1 MYLYNTR
8 TRKVEEFKTIDN
20 TNIVRMYS
28 CGPTVYDYAHIG
40 NLSMYVFVDLL
51 RRYMEFSGYKMQH
64 VMNITDVGHLKVDND
79 ENYDLVSNEDKME
92 RAAKKEHLDPWE
104 ISKKYTEAFFID
116 TEKLNIEKPEYVV
129 KATDHIK
136 EMQMIIK
143 KLIEKGFA
151 YVTEN
156 ENIYFDVS
164 KFKNYGKFSGKNIA
178 ELEAGAGGRIDV
190 EELKKDKKNILDF
203 SLWVTDESHI
213 MKWEFPTIITSGHKG
228 YPGWHI
234 ECSAMSMKY
243 LTHALDE
250 DELNEN
256 KFTTI
261 DIHTGGEDHIFPH
274 HEDEIAQ
281 TECATGK
288 QFCNFWMHRK
298 HVLVNGEKMSK
309 SKGNFYTMSDLENG
323 KFGKEKFGPLDF
335 RLWVLMGHYRNQ
347 RDFTLDSVKQAKIE
361 RQKIEDFYYELKN
374 TDYKNN
380 NNIIKY
386 NYIEEFKNAMDKDLN
401 SPAALAVVDT
411 LINNKASINN
421 GNKKDILDF
430 IENTFNKVFAIIN
443 TEKKDYDIPKE
454 IQGLAE
460 ERWQAKN
467 RGDYNKADSIRE
479 KIDEMGYIIEDAKD
493 KYTIKLK

>member
-1 MYLYNTR
+1 
-8 TRKVEEFKTIDN
+8 
-20 TNIVRMYS
+20 
-28 CGPTVYDYAHIG
+28 
-40 NLSMYVFVDLL
+40 
-51 RRYMEFSGYKMQH
+51 
-64 VMNITDVGHLKVDND
+64 
-79 ENYDLVSNEDKME
+79 
-92 RAAKKEHLDPWE
+92 
-104 ISKKYTEAFFID
+104 
-116 TEKLNIEKPEYVV
+116 
-129 KATDHIK
+129 
-136 EMQMIIK
+136 
-143 KLIEKGFA
+143 
-151 YVTEN
+151 
-156 ENIYFDVS
+156 
-164 KFKNYGKFSGKNIA
+164 
-178 ELEAGAGGRIDV
+178 
-190 EELKKDKKNILDF
+190 
-203 SLWVTDESHI
+203 
-213 MKWEFPTIITSGHKG
+213 
-228 YPGWHI
+228 
-234 ECSAMSMKY
+234 
-243 LTHALDE
+243 
-250 DELNEN
+250 
-256 KFTTI
+256 
-261 DIHTGGEDHIFPH
+261 
-274 HEDEIAQ
+274 
-281 TECATGK
+281 
-288 QFCNFWMHRK
+288 
-298 HVLVNGEKMSK
+298 MSK
-309 SKGNFYTMSDLENG
+309 SKGNFYTISDLENG
-323 KFGKEKFGPLDF
+323 KFGKEKFDPLDF

-347 RDFTLDSVKQAKIE
+347 RDFTLDSIKQAKIE